1 MRIDYCDTE
10 KSDAADGAAGVTL
23 AASST
28 KISSGAVPLS
38 PGLIDTD
45 TVNAALEQVMH
56 SARLRSAVQLRR
68 FLAFVV
74 EESLAGR
81 GDKLKAYTIATRALG
96 RPSDFDPGKDP
107 IVRVEATRLRAALT
121 AYYAEEG
128 RDALIRIHMLPG
140 SYRPLIEL
148 RESPSIAVADPVPE
162 ALPAGE
168 AVPAPVTPVAAAD
181 RSSQLVLW
189 IAIGA
194 LAWSVISSAAV
205 GYGLYTL
212 SRDHKVLEQ
221 AGALQSHRL
230 SNSTVP
236 AMGEPTATVR

>member
-1 MRIDYCDTE
+1 
-10 KSDAADGAAGVTL
+10 
-23 AASST
+23 
-28 KISSGAVPLS
+28 
-38 PGLIDTD
+38 
-45 TVNAALEQVMH
+45 MH

-74 EESLAGR
+74 EESLSGR

-148 RESPSIAVADPVPE
+148 RESPSIAVSEPAVE
-162 ALPAGE
+162 ALPASE
-168 AVPAPVTPVAAAD
+168 PVPSPVLPAIAAD
-181 RSSQLVLW
+181 RSTRMVLW
-189 IAIGA
+189 IAAGA
-194 LAWSVISSAAV
+194 LAWSVISSAVV
-205 GYGLYTL
+205 GYGLLSL
-212 SRDHKVLEQ
+212 SREHKALEQ
-221 AGALQSHRL
+221 AGLLATRHL
-230 SNSTVP
+230 SNTTVP
-236 AMGEPTATVR
+236 ATDGTTATVR

>member
-1 MRIDYCDTE
+1 
-10 KSDAADGAAGVTL
+10 
-23 AASST
+23 
-28 KISSGAVPLS
+28 VPLS

-74 EESLAGR
+74 EESLSGR

-140 SYRPLIEL
+140 SYRPLVEL
-148 RESPSIAVADPVPE
+148 RESPSIAVVDPVPE
-162 ALPAGE
+162 TQ
-168 AVPAPVTPVAAAD
+168 AVPEPAAIAAAATATAAAD
-181 RSSQLVLW
+181 RSLRMVMW
-189 IAIGA
+189 VAAGA
-194 LAWSVISSAAV
+194 LALSVISSAVV
-205 GYGLYTL
+205 GYGLY
-212 SRDHKVLEQ
+212 SHSQQHKALEH
-221 AGALQSHRL
+221 AGAFSTQRL
-230 SNSTVP
+230 SNSAVP
-236 AMGEPTATVR
+236 TMDVPTATVR